1 MKLLKSRAIDR
12 PCLHLS
18 NSIAYVEPLQVCA
31 AIKHVTVY
39 FLQFLWQTDFLKRR
53 ATAEH
58 IPSIIEVFNVVVK
71 NKRRE
76 FWTVGKCKVS
86 IDGHFMGNRYRLQ
99 AMAMSER
106 LDHKLQRRRRC
117 KRLYATIR
125 KRPIQNCFHL
135 RHVGIILQFLATVER
150 ILADFS
156 DRGIP
161 HHLFKIL
168 APEER
173 AGWDFQICSRHR
185 HAVAAFPHNDSPQRC
200 ASYEHSGAESGQRL
214 WQSHL
219 CQRRTVGKTSLKIGD
234 GLWKHDAL
242 QSFTRLKRTRSDA
255 CQCCG
260 QFYVFQCDT
269 PPKCL
274 RENLCQSSAGNL
286 DIGQIGVAI
295 EATPAYCPHR

>member
-1 MKLLKSRAIDR
+1 MKLFKSRAIDR
-12 PCLHLS
+12 PCLYLS

-58 IPSIIEVFNVVVK
+58 IPSFIEVFNVVVE

-76 FWTVGKCKVS
+76 FWAVGKCKVS
-86 IDGHFMGNRYRLQ
+86 IDVHFMGNRDRLQ
-99 AMAMSER
+99 TMAMSKR
-106 LDHKLQRRRRC
+106 AVHKLHRRRRC
-117 KRLYATIR
+117 KRLYAAIR
-125 KRPIQNCFHL
+125 KRFLPNYFHI
-135 RHVGIILQFLATVER
+135 RHVGIIFQFLAAVER
-150 ILADFS
+150 ILFDFS
-156 DRGIP
+156 DWGIP
-161 HHLFKIL
+161 HHLFEIL

-173 AGWDFQICSRHR
+173 AGWDFKICSRRR
-185 HAVAAFPHNDSPQRC
+185 HTGAAFPHNGSPQRC

-242 QSFTRLKRTRSDA
+242 QSFTRLKRT
-255 CQCCG
+255 
-260 QFYVFQCDT
+260 
-269 PPKCL
+269 
-274 RENLCQSSAGNL
+274 
-286 DIGQIGVAI
+286 
-295 EATPAYCPHR
+295 